1 MEKYLTAYRTR
12 LETLMKLASG
22 SRVALLASFGVL
34 VLGAAACSQG
44 QAPVDDHEHARQ
56 DREDHADEHV

>member
-1 MEKYLTAYRTR
+1 
-12 LETLMKLASG
+12 MKLASG

-56 DREDHADEHV
+56 DGEDHADEHV